1 MSELSPEDS
10 LRLNVLLASGVQAI
24 RIDEQ
29 NLVLHALTPRGEAS
43 IPLHLSGRKE
53 QYLRLVRELLSGHAL
68 GSPGGFPIY
77 LRNWTRSGQPMGDH
91 LDKLLLLGEPEAV
104 VSVAYSPKL
113 TAELARLAWWA
124 MPVADNARRML
135 ERACVADAEI
145 GKVLA
150 EYLIEHLPFESNP
163 HVKMDTVRIVLH
175 PGLIDDDARLR
186 LWNKASRD
194 NTYYVPFLQ
203 RVPDDLPGK
212 QAPRADR
219 EAIAA
224 AIGTLAEGG
233 NPYAATLLRILSGS
247 GQAFLRA
254 AEEVVTRPA
263 DQDVAVAVFNAIA
276 AYFAAL
282 RLETDTLGNIETLPA
297 TADIMLDQATAA
309 RSVLAVAPAL
319 RAELSA
325 MLILAHM
332 DAEIAR
338 PILSRTTA
346 AGTLLRRKLEPVT
359 APLREQM
366 AVLRGGGK

>member
-1 MSELSPEDS
+1 MELTPEDS
-10 LRLNVLLASGVQAI
+10 LRLNVLLASGPQAI

-29 NLVLHALTPRGEAS
+29 SMVLHALTPRGEAS
-43 IPLHLSGRKE
+43 IPLHPSGRKE

-124 MPVADNARRML
+124 MPAADNARRML
-135 ERACVADAEI
+135 ERVCVADAEI

-150 EYLIEHLPFESNP
+150 EFLIEHLPFESNP

-175 PGLIDDDARLR
+175 PGLIDEDARLR

-194 NTYYVPFLQ
+194 NAYYVPFLQ
-203 RVPDDLPGK
+203 REPDDLPA
-212 QAPRADR
+212 QQSPRADR
-219 EAIAA
+219 EAVAA

-247 GQAFLRA
+247 GQAFLHA

-263 DQDVAVAVFNAIA
+263 DQDVAVAAFNAIA

-282 RLETDTLGNIETLPA
+282 RLEADGLKNIETLPA
-297 TADIMLDQATAA
+297 EVDALLDRVTAA
-309 RSVLAVAPAL
+309 RDVLAVAPAL
-319 RAELSA
+319 RAELRA